1 MERIAIVGCGGSGK
15 TYLARELAER
25 LDLPLTH
32 LDAVYYDR
40 DWNPR
45 DDAGFRLLQAEL
57 VARPRWIIEGNY
69 AATLP
74 VRIAAADTVIL
85 LDLPARTCLLG
96 VLQRRRRFGSGQNP
110 ALGVYN
116 RINWNFIRYIL
127 GYRRAMLPRVRR
139 MIAERQASDHAETL
153 DVVILSS
160 RLAIRQYLRT
170 LP

>member
-15 TYLARELAER
+15 THLARELAER

-40 DWNPR
+40 EWNPR
-45 DDAGFRLLQAEL
+45 DDAEFRALQAEL

-74 VRIAAADTVIL
+74 VRIAAADTIIL

-96 VLQRRRRFGSGQNP
+96 VLQRRRRFGRGQNP

-127 GYRRAMLPRVRR
+127 GYRRAMLPRIHR
-139 MIAERQASDHAETL
+139 MIADHAETL

-160 RLAIRQYLRT
+160 RPAIRQYLKTR
-170 LP
+170 P